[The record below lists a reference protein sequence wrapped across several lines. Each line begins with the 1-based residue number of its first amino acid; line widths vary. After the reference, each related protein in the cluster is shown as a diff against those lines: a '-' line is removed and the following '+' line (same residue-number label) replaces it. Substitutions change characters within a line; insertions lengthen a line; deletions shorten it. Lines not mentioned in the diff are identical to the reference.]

1 MHTSSI
7 KKFFLQYSQF
17 LGAGIVSQLLGF
29 ITFPVLTRYLNTEQ
43 YGMLSLVTTT
53 MLLSVAIAK
62 AGLSDGIIRMY
73 KEYDATQEMRNMF
86 SSTIMVRGVILALIT
101 TFIYIAIIPAIT
113 NYLKINKQ
121 YVICFLIM
129 AAYLLIRPL
138 NIIVSN
144 ILRIRGRTLFLNV
157 SGIFVRIL
165 SIIISLFL
173 LMYVIRE
180 LYGYF
185 IGIVAGEL
193 ILSVILLFWFFNNYK
208 VGLKQVS
215 GDLTIKLIK
224 FGLPLLLTELS
235 FLLLTYVDRYM
246 ILAYRG
252 ESALGLYSA
261 GYNVAMYISDIIIFA
276 LSYAIV
282 PIYVEIYSND
292 GRTKTEEFLNKSLH
306 YILIV
311 LIPLCVGYYAVS
323 EDLFITLA
331 SRKYLSAA
339 SFSPIILVASLFL
352 GMNNILNAGL
362 YLQKKSTII
371 LSIMLSATIIK
382 IVLNIVLL
390 PKHGVMGSAIATL
403 ISCMAASGLTMY
415 FSFKHI
421 LISVKSKS
429 MVFYILLSAFM
440 CFIVVHISAGTVWM
454 NLIVKVVVGVIIIS
468 FGVLL
473 KEKEILENIKSM
485 FAVKRA

>member
-1 MHTSSI
+1 
-7 KKFFLQYSQF
+7 
-17 LGAGIVSQLLGF
+17 
-29 ITFPVLTRYLNTEQ
+29 
-43 YGMLSLVTTT
+43 

-62 AGLSDGIIRMY
+62 AGLSDGIIRNY
-73 KEYDATQEMRNMF
+73 KEYDATQEMRDLF
-86 SSTIMVRGVILALIT
+86 SSTIIVRGVILALIT
-101 TFIYIAIIPAIT
+101 TFIYIAIIPAIM
-113 NYLKINKQ
+113 NYLKIDKQ
-121 YVICFLIM
+121 YVNCFLIM

-138 NIIVSN
+138 NIIVTN

-173 LMYVIRE
+173 LMYAIRE

-185 IGIVAGEL
+185 IGVVVGEFM
-193 ILSVILLFWFFNNYK
+193 SAVILFYWFFNNYK
-208 VGLKQVS
+208 VGLNKVS

-235 FLLLTYVDRYM
+235 FLVLTYVDRYM
-246 ILAYRG
+246 ILSYRG

-261 GYNVAMYISDIIIFA
+261 GYTVAMYISDMITFA

-282 PIYVEIYSND
+282 PIYVGIYSND

-339 SFSPIILVASLFL
+339 SFSPIILVASLLL
-352 GMNNILNAGL
+352 GLNNILNAGL
-362 YLQKKSTII
+362 YLQKKSRTILI
-371 LSIMLSATIIK
+371 IMVSALSIK
-382 IVLNIVLL
+382 IVLNILFL
-390 PKHGVMGSAIATL
+390 PYYGAMGAAISTL
-403 ISCMAASGLTMY
+403 ISCMAASGLTAY

-421 LISVKSKS
+421 KITIYFNNLF
-429 MVFYILLSAFM
+429 FYLLLSAGM
-440 CFIVVHISAGTVWM
+440 YLVIRQIETSMSWV
-454 NLIVKVVVGVIIIS
+454 NLTMKIII
-468 FGVLL
+468 GVSMFIAGLVF
-473 KEKEILENIKSM
+473 KEKEIMGKVRMIYHPNKN
-485 FAVKRA
+485 